1 MKRLP
6 YCGFG
11 AWCAAYAFLNTTQCR
26 RVTPKLYELLSG
38 VPFGIAF
45 HTRYP
50 SRILVPFAEPYNE
63 VETVA
68 HVLGYKATAH
78 KYDDVSSAM
87 DFLSGLPPHSKVMIG
102 PINMGFL
109 DYLPQNMFYMNQSHY
124 ISVKKQED
132 GKYRIT
138 DSECAL
144 AVSCTDEHLRKII
157 SPKDIPEANG
167 AVYVWRFKR
176 AGDGYPKEEFV
187 SIIKGVAYENLS
199 KAEKAGHGSLAV
211 KRCAEFLSAMDIDGR
226 QLRICYDINYL
237 LQRKLLAEGCCAIW
251 SAYQKKIIEKQIDVL
266 CILRGD
272 IMASRSV
279 NTSLL
284 LRFADLEYDL
294 TVSLEQQ
301 RG

>member
-11 AWCAAYAFLNTTQCR
+11 AWCAAYAFLNTTRCH
-26 RVTPKLYELLSG
+26 RVTPELYELLSG

-45 HTRYP
+45 HMRYP

-68 HVLGYKATAH
+68 EVLGYKAEAR
-78 KYDDVSSAM
+78 KYEDISSAV
-87 DFLSGLPPHSKVMIG
+87 DFVSGLPPHSKAMIG

-124 ISVKKQED
+124 ISVEKQEG

-138 DSECAL
+138 DSECTL
-144 AVSCTDEHLRKII
+144 AASCTDEHLRKII

-167 AVYVWRFKR
+167 TVHVWRFKR

-187 SIIKGVAYENLS
+187 SVIRGVAYENLS
-199 KAEKAGHGSLAV
+199 KAEKAEHGSLAV
-211 KRCAEFLSAMDIDGR
+211 KRCAEFLSAVDIDGR
-226 QLRICYDINYL
+226 RLRICYDINYL
-237 LQRKLLAEGCCAIW
+237 LQRKLLAEGCRAIW
-251 SAYQKKIIEKQIDVL
+251 SAYQKKIIERQIDIL

-272 IMASRSV
+272 IMAGRSV
-279 NTSLL
+279 NTDLL

-294 TVSLEQQ
+294 VASTERQ

>member
-11 AWCAAYAFLNTTQCR
+11 AWCAAYAFLNTTRCR
-26 RVTPKLYELLSG
+26 RVTPELYELLSG

-45 HTRYP
+45 HIRCP
-50 SRILVPFAEPYNE
+50 SRILVPFAEPYHE
-63 VETVA
+63 VEAVA
-68 HVLGYKATAH
+68 KVLGYKAAAH
-78 KYDDVSSAM
+78 KYDDISSVM
-87 DFLSGLPPHSKVMIG
+87 DFLAELPPYSRVMIG

-124 ISVKKQED
+124 ISVEKQED

-138 DSECAL
+138 DSECVFA
-144 AVSCTDEHLRKII
+144 ASCTGKHLRKII

-167 AVYVWRFKR
+167 AVHVWRFER
-176 AGDGYPKEEFV
+176 AGDGYPEEKFV
-187 SIIKGVAYENLS
+187 SVIRDVAYGNLS

-211 KRCAEFLSAMDIDGR
+211 KRCAEFLSAADIDGR
-226 QLRICYDINYL
+226 RLKTCYDINYL

-251 SAYQKKIIEKQIDVL
+251 SAYQKKIIERQIDIL

-272 IMASRSV
+272 IMAGGSV
-279 NTSLL
+279 NTDLL
-284 LRFADLEYDL
+284 LSFADLEYEL
-294 TVSLEQQ
+294 TVSTERQ